1 MTLARTNRIG
11 SLSSFSYGTGSYTTG
26 SFTPSNASL
35 LVVICSVLTNGG
47 STDPSGSLT
56 ISDSVGLTW
65 TAQVNVGDASA
76 WSIGMRIWTAPV
88 TTGASMTATVD
99 CGAIDIYGYGVSI
112 VDYTGYG
119 AVGTTGSNSA
129 LGTNGAG
136 SVTLGA
142 SPASASEII
151 GGITQDPTG
160 TPGATPD
167 TGHVEL
173 YDLSVTDI
181 GVQSQVRSPGSTSTS
196 FAWSDIATS
205 ANLYKS
211 VGAAIEITE
220 AGGGAPVLRR
230 APAAPVWRRSL
241 NLT

>member
-35 LVVICSVLTNGG
+35 LVVICSVMTNAG

-99 CGAIDIYGYGVSI
+99 CGAIDI
-112 VDYTGYG
+112 
-119 AVGTTGSNSA
+119 
-129 LGTNGAG
+129 
-136 SVTLGA
+136 
-142 SPASASEII
+142 
-151 GGITQDPTG
+151 
-160 TPGATPD
+160 
-167 TGHVEL
+167 
-173 YDLSVTDI
+173 
-181 GVQSQVRSPGSTSTS
+181 
-196 FAWSDIATS
+196 
-205 ANLYKS
+205 
-211 VGAAIEITE
+211 
-220 AGGGAPVLRR
+220 
-230 APAAPVWRRSL
+230 
-241 NLT
+241 